1 MTKKKTSTKS
11 ASTTP
16 ATTDTEPATTDT
28 PTDAP
33 TKPSLAVYLQYSQ
46 RGDPNAEEPAKRWWV
61 GDLALTSPRLGER
74 VQGPG
79 CLTKPWRSDRR
90 PALTV
95 RLCEIAAS
103 LDPLNSASPRP
114 GGPGA
119 AEGRLVVGLLG
130 LLVNQAA
137 G

>member
-16 ATTDTEPATTDT
+16 ATTDTQPATTDT

-103 LDPLNSASPRP
+103 LDPLNSASPDLVGR
-114 GGPGA
+114 
-119 AEGRLVVGLLG
+119 GRLRGGWLWG
-130 LLVNQAA
+130 YW
-137 G
+137 GCW